1 MKYLEYME
9 NHDGENLSWCKPYT
23 DDSGDYKLIMYNGE
37 VNSISAPDYEAF
49 RYNGSM
55 TPEIMEK
62 FARAVNRDYDLYS
75 GWEDWQIALEGMHE
89 TGCSCCPWRG
99 ECDAMAEEMNDGD
112 YR

>member
-9 NHDGENLSWCKPYT
+9 NHDGENLSWCRPYA
-23 DDSGDYKLIMYNGE
+23 DDSGDYALAICEGE
-37 VNSISAPDYEAF
+37 VVGLTMPGINTGDV
-49 RYNGSM
+49 
-55 TPEIMEK
+55 TPEMMEK

-75 GWEDWQIALEGMHE
+75 GWSDLHIALEGMHE

-99 ECDAMAEEMNDGD
+99 ECDAMAEEMDDGD